1 MFIPTYLS
9 ESGGTGGRLYMDAF
23 TSLVPNFT
31 ATPTKYPITD
41 KSQITN
47 NVVKQNPTLTISAFV
62 GKTPLIRHQDSIIGY
77 SDLGQRPTNTYELLL
92 KWYKNS
98 TRLFIYNEFFN
109 FDQYVITSYTPK
121 QIEAFDSLQFDIT
134 LEHLRT
140 VSYSRGTLIEYMTP
154 TKETDAKSKSNQ
166 SSVGNSSN
174 EEDKLL
180 IQQVL
185 EAYNKQGG
193 IKNPQPE
200 EGVK

>member
-62 GKTPLIRHQDSIIGY
+62 GKTPLIQHQDSIVGY
-77 SDLGQRPTNTYELLL
+77 SDLDQRPTNTHELLL
-92 KWYKNS
+92 NWYKSS

-121 QIEAFDSLQFDIT
+121 QFETFDSLQFDIT

-154 TKETDAKSKSNQ
+154 TKETDAKPKTNQ
-166 SSVGNSSN
+166 SDSNSKGDDQNLS
-174 EEDKLL
+174 L
-180 IQQVL
+180 IKQVL
-185 EAYNKQGG
+185 DIDLKQFNNIGNFSGG
-193 IKNPQPE
+193 TD
-200 EGVK
+200 

>member
-62 GKTPLIRHQDSIIGY
+62 GKTPLIRHQDSIVGY
-77 SDLGQRPTNTYELLL
+77 SDLDQRPTNTHELLL

-121 QIEAFDSLQFDIT
+121 QFETFDSLQFDIV

-154 TKETDAKSKSNQ
+154 TKKTDAKSKSNQ
-166 SSVGNSSN
+166 GDSNSKKGEKNKYVSDDVFFAYLDNLSN
-174 EEDKLL
+174 PKPTEE
-180 IQQVL
+180 
-185 EAYNKQGG
+185 
-193 IKNPQPE
+193 
-200 EGVK
+200 VK

>member
-9 ESGGTGGRLYMDAF
+9 ESGGTGDRLYMDAF

-62 GKTPLIRHQDSIIGY
+62 GKTPLIQHQDSIIGY
-77 SDLGQRPTNTYELLL
+77 SDLDQRPTNTHELLL

-121 QIEAFDSLQFDIT
+121 QFETFDSLQFDIT
-134 LEHLRT
+134 LEHLRA

-154 TKETDAKSKSNQ
+154 TKEIDAKSKSNQ
-166 SSVGNSSN
+166 GDSNSKKGEKNKYVSDDVFFAYLDNLSN
-174 EEDKLL
+174 PKPAEE
-180 IQQVL
+180 
-185 EAYNKQGG
+185 
-193 IKNPQPE
+193 
-200 EGVK
+200 VK